1 MSILIKLFWEY
12 LKIGLFAV
20 GGGLATIPFLLELAD
35 RQDWF
40 TVEQLTN
47 MIAISESTPGPVGIN
62 MATFS
67 GFHASGIVGGLVAS
81 FAIIIPSFI
90 IIILIAK
97 FLENFNDNKYVRGA
111 FYGIRPA
118 VTAMI
123 SVAIFELFKLTLA
136 TKTNVGWIVH
146 WELIAFAVIVFFAMR
161 LKQTK
166 NWHPALWFVV
176 GAVVGIIFKF

>member
-35 RQDWF
+35 KQDWF
-40 TVEQLTN
+40 TTEELTN

-67 GFHASGIVGGLVAS
+67 GFQASGIIGGLVAS

-97 FLENFNDNKYVRGA
+97 FLENFSDNKYVKGA
-111 FYGIRPA
+111 FFGIRPA
-118 VTAMI
+118 VTAFI
-123 SVAIFELFKLTLA
+123 SVAIFELFKLTLV
-136 TKTNVGWIVH
+136 TKTESGWIAH
-146 WELIAFAVIVFFAMR
+146 WKLIVFAVLVFAAMQ

-166 NWHPALWFVV
+166 KWHPVLWIVV
-176 GAVVGIIFKF
+176 GAVVGIVFKF

>member
-1 MSILIKLFWEY
+1 MATLLKLFWEY
-12 LKIGLFAV
+12 LKIGFFAV

-35 RQDWF
+35 KYDWF
-40 TVEQLTN
+40 TVEELTN

-67 GFHASGIVGGLVAS
+67 GYHAAGILGGIVAS
-81 FAIIIPSFI
+81 IAIVIPSLI

-97 FLENFNDNKYVRGA
+97 FLENFSDNRYVKGA

-118 VTAMI
+118 VTALI
-123 SVAIFELFKLTLA
+123 SVAIFELFKLTLVTRTETGFVA
-136 TKTNVGWIVH
+136 H
-146 WELIAFAVIVFFAMR
+146 WELIIFAIVIFICMQ
-161 LKQTK
+161 LKITK
-166 NWHPALWFVV
+166 KWHPAFWFVI